1 MAMRYDNDEER
12 KLHLN
17 VIHALADQF
26 RLDEDTVREIYES
39 KLEVL
44 RGGARIRTYLS
55 VLTARHVR
63 NYLSQQ
69 RDTSSFH

>member
-1 MAMRYDNDEER
+1 MAVRYDTDEER

-17 VIHALADQF
+17 VIHALADQY

-39 KLEVL
+39 RLEVL
-44 RGGARIRTYLS
+44 MGGARIRTYLS

-63 NYLSQQ
+63 AYLSRQ
-69 RDTSSFH
+69 RDTASLH